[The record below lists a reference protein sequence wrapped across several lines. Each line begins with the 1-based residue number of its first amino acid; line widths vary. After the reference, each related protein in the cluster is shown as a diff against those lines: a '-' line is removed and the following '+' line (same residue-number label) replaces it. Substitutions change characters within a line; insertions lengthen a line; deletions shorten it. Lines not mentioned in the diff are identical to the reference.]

1 MDYFGVLDKKS
12 VMMVGDSLVADIKG
26 GQNTGIDT
34 CWVNLKNIENNT
46 GIVPKYEVKKL
57 EELFK
62 IL

>member
-1 MDYFGVLDKKS
+1 M
-12 VMMVGDSLVADIKG
+12 ADIKG